1 MALAAL
7 SCDSWQRDARW
18 HFDLWIHGPDNPAAE
33 VLTVVDT
40 LHERGLRALALQPG
54 ETLRWNLDVGAEP
67 IFQARPFSEGDCRLE
82 LTVVVDGVSHL
93 LRSSALRTTAPA
105 HIPPPFLTC
114 DLTRWSGKKIGLE
127 ARLADTGTGTCRQ
140 VRLASPGLIERRQV
154 ERQKGQGYAPGRL
167 NVVLISADTLRA
179 DALGFWG
186 ADPALS
192 PAIDRLA
199 RRGDTFENAYATV
212 NSTNPSFVSLMT
224 GLYAKDHNVYDLTSA
239 LPASHE
245 TLIERFSADGY
256 ITRAVVAA
264 THLGATSGLDQGV
277 HGMTYPIG
285 QFYGETVSNL
295 ALHFLQEPAEMPE
308 PFFLWLHYFDAHV
321 PHNPPASWA
330 KGLAPR
336 QGTGLLPVN
345 DWRPYREVGLLP
357 FDHQPPRF
365 LDGHRQLY
373 QAEVAYLDRQV
384 ERVLTAIEDQGL
396 LDRTIVVFVADHGE
410 TLGERGN
417 FFDHV
422 GLHANTTRVPLI
434 VLRPGQRQGRV
445 FSGLVQHFDLFPT
458 LLRLAGLPVP
468 DAIDA
473 RDLYELGDKG
483 RPVVFA
489 EHANSSGA
497 MIRTARHLY
506 YRNQNDPLFPVG
518 SYFYDL
524 AADPGEE
531 TNLAGRGFAEEQR
544 LAEALAGFLANRR
557 ASSPAI
563 PVEVSPEEHDRLK
576 ALGYVN

>member
-1 MALAAL
+1 M
-7 SCDSWQRDARW
+7 DPWW
-18 HFDLWIHGPDNPAAE
+18 HHDLWIHGPSVSSGE
-33 VLTVVDT
+33 VHGEVHEVVDT
-40 LHERGLRALALQPG
+40 LHQRGLRALAFRPG
-54 ETLRWNLDVGAEP
+54 ETLRWNFVLGEEP
-67 IFQARPFSEGDCRLE
+67 IFRARPFAEGDCRLE
-82 LTVVVDGVSHL
+82 VAIVTEGV
-93 LRSSALRTTAPA
+93 TTPVGAANLKTTQPA
-105 HIPPPFLTC
+105 HIPPSYLTF
-114 DLTRWSGKKIGLE
+114 DLSRWSSREVTLELGL
-127 ARLADTGTGTCRQ
+127 TGREKGSCQR
-140 VRLASPGLIERRQV
+140 VRLASPGLIEKRRRQR
-154 ERQKGQGYAPGRL
+154 EEGQGFAPGRL
-167 NVVLISADTLRA
+167 NVVFISVDTLRA

-186 ADPALS
+186 ADPASS

-199 RRGDTFENAYATV
+199 RRGDTFENTYATI

-224 GLYAKDHNVYDLTSA
+224 GLYAKDHRVYDLTSA

-245 TLIERFSADGY
+245 TLIERFSSAGY

-264 THLGATSGLDQGV
+264 THLGASSGLDQGV
-277 HGMTYPIG
+277 HGMTYPTG

-295 ALHFLQEPAEMPE
+295 ALHYLQEEAEMPE
-308 PFFLWLHYFDAHV
+308 PFFLWLHYFDPHV
-321 PHNPPASWA
+321 PHNPPSAWA
-330 KGLAPR
+330 RGLVPKES
-336 QGTGLLPVN
+336 QGLLPVRE
-345 DWRPYREVGLLP
+345 WRPFREVGLLP

-384 ERVLTAIEDQGL
+384 ERVLTAIEDQDL

-434 VLRPGQRQGRV
+434 VLQPGQRQGRV
-445 FSGLVQHFDLFPT
+445 FPGLVQHFDLFPT

-497 MIRTARHLY
+497 MIRTPRHLY

-524 AADPGEE
+524 TADPGEE
-531 TNLAGRGFAEEQR
+531 ANLAGRGLAEEQR

-557 ASSPAI
+557 ASPPAI
-563 PVEVSPEEHDRLK
+563 PVDVSPEEHDRLK